1 MIRLERICRIVLS
14 IVFVAGFVSR
24 WIPSGQAQTKAVLDK
39 IVAVVGGEIVLK
51 SEVDYQVQLTAYQN
65 KLDPSDPQLRSRV
78 LEAMIDDKLILAQA
92 GLDSVTVTDDEVT
105 RQLDSRI
112 QNLEKQLGSDQK
124 VEEVY
129 GMSINK
135 IRNEFRDDMRKQLI
149 VEKLKQQKFGDM
161 KVSAADVRQFYE
173 TYKDSLPQ
181 VPEQVTLSHIFI
193 VPKPSE
199 KARRQAES
207 LARSLLDSLRGGADF
222 ASLAKKYSQ
231 DPGSASA
238 GGDLGWA
245 KRGQFVPE
253 FEHAVFDLKSGEIS
267 DIVESQFGFHI
278 IQLLERRGDQVHV
291 RHILI
296 QIPRLQADDDS
307 VIVLLDS
314 LRSRTLAGESFAKLA
329 RELSM
334 DRDTKELGGDLGRLT
349 IDQLEPAF
357 LATVNKLKVGEI
369 SMPEK
374 VTYGK
379 SYGYHIVYLRDRI
392 PSHKVSLDGDYD
404 RLSNMSLSM
413 KQNQAYLNWINQL
426 KGQIYLKIMS

>member
-1 MIRLERICRIVLS
+1 MMNSKS
-14 IVFVAGFVSR
+14 IFKAILLIAVSAGIAR
-24 WIPSGQAQTKAVLDK
+24 AQTKPVLDG
-39 IVAVVGGEIVLK
+39 IVAVVGNEIILK
-51 SEVDYQVQLTAYQN
+51 SELDYQVQLTAYQS
-65 KLDPSDPQLRSRV
+65 KLDPNDSLLRKRV
-78 LEAMIDDKLILAQA
+78 LEALVDDKLILAQA
-92 GLDSVTVTDDEVT
+92 ILDSVTVTDDEVT

-135 IRNEFRDDMRKQLI
+135 IRSEFKDDMRKQLI

-161 KVSAADVRQFYE
+161 KVSAVDVRNFYD
-173 TYKDSLPQ
+173 TYKDSIPQ
-181 VPEQVTLSHIFI
+181 VPEEVTLSHIFI

-199 KARRQAES
+199 KARDQAYS
-207 LARSLLDSLRGGADF
+207 LAKSLLDSLRSGADF
-222 ASLAKKYSQ
+222 AALAKKYSQ
-231 DPGSASA
+231 DPGSASS

-253 FEHAVFDLKSGEIS
+253 FEHAVFDLKPSEIS
-267 DIVESQFGFHI
+267 DIVETQFGFHI
-278 IQLLERRGDQVHV
+278 IQLLDRRGDQVHV

-296 QIPRLQADDDS
+296 QIPHLQSDDDS

-314 LRSRTLAGESFAKLA
+314 LRAYAMAGVKFAVLA
-329 RELSM
+329 REFSQ
-334 DRDTKELGGDLGRLT
+334 DKDTKDLGGDLGTLA
-349 IDQLEPAF
+349 IDQLEPSF

-369 SMPEK
+369 SLPEK

-379 SYGYHIVYLRDRI
+379 SYGYHIVYLRNQI
-392 PSHKVSLDGDYD
+392 PPHKVSLDEDYD
-404 RLSNMSLSM
+404 RLSNMALSM

-426 KGQIYLKIMS
+426 KSQIYLKIMS